1 MNEKRTSLMPHHQIC
16 NPTMLRGEMRMTPAR
31 FREFTSLTR
40 FAAKRHLNCGLR
52 PEQQDPDRVQKF
64 MTMDSKRGLSQASFL
79 TQRGEPQ
86 QVSRSYLGPA
96 KNTGAPF
103 KRNFRGTRAHCEP
116 KEQVKMRKEYLLR
129 NRLVAVK
136 KPCMETNDSE
146 DGADSQ
152 TDSNTRSA
160 SPPPASRPCSV
171 VRAST
176 DPELDF
182 LSSAKSNLADFHPHF
197 VALGLID
204 DNTLKGFFSWKADE
218 QERMMRQE
226 LGHVLTPLQLYG
238 LFVAM
243 RERRELLRR
252 SLL

>member
-31 FREFTSLTR
+31 FREFTICSKETPQLWIETR
-40 FAAKRHLNCGLR
+40 TARPGSSSEIYDNGFKTRPISSVVSDAKGRAPTGVPILFGSGEKYQGPHLN
-52 PEQQDPDRVQKF
+52 EI
-64 MTMDSKRGLSQASFL
+64 SEERGL
-79 TQRGEPQ
+79 T
-86 QVSRSYLGPA
+86 
-96 KNTGAPF
+96 
-103 KRNFRGTRAHCEP
+103 P
-116 KEQVKMRKEYLLR
+116 KEQVKMRKEYPLR

-136 KPCMETNDSE
+136 KPCVETNDSE

-152 TDSNTRSA
+152 TDSNTRSP
-160 SPPPASRPCSV
+160 SPPPASRHCSV

-182 LSSAKSNLADFHPHF
+182 LSSAKPNLADFHPHF

-204 DNTLKGFFSWKADE
+204 DDTLKGFFSWKADE

-243 RERRELLRR
+243 RERRELLHR